1 MADIEQFA
9 LENLNEHKKGLLGKT
24 VSVTNML
31 AWTKVTNDT
40 TPALCSL
47 LRSYMLSHAVQ
58 SCFTQLTHNSLD
70 ATETCL
76 FCIYIYVHV

>member
-31 AWTKVTNDT
+31 AWTKVTNAT
-40 TPALCSL
+40 TPGLCSL
-47 LRSYMLSHAVQ
+47 LRSYVLPNAVQ
-58 SCFTQLTHNSLD
+58 SCFSQLAHNSPD
-70 ATETCL
+70 ITD
-76 FCIYIYVHV
+76 VHERVYSVYK

>member
-31 AWTKVTNDT
+31 AWTKVNT
-40 TPALCSL
+40 TSSVRAHDSNFI
-47 LRSYMLSHAVQ
+47 R
-58 SCFTQLTHNSLD
+58 D
-70 ATETCL
+70 AAAS
-76 FCIYIYVHV
+76 